1 MNAKAKE
8 LNMNKTNYAN
18 SHGLMNPNNKS
29 SAYDIAL
36 LCDYAMRNE
45 LFRAIV
51 RCKQYKGVI
60 KFSEDCKKNE
70 DKIYKF

>member
-1 MNAKAKE
+1 MNSKAKMIC
-8 LNMNKTNYAN
+8 MNKTNYAN
-18 SHGLMNPNNKS
+18 SHGLMNQNNKS

-45 LFRAIV
+45 LFRTIV

-60 KFSEDCKKNE
+60 KYSE
-70 DKIYKF
+70 